1 MNLYVAKTIIHVLV
15 IISLYSDSVYLNED
29 LEESADLSQSHDETV
44 SSCIESWD
52 EETHCAFD
60 EAGYVDQKDST
71 QDPEGHVISDANVD
85 DDLTCFNL

>member
-1 MNLYVAKTIIHVLV
+1 MYV

-29 LEESADLSQSHDETV
+29 LEESAVLSQSHDETV
-44 SSCIESWD
+44 SSSNESWD

-60 EAGYVDQKDST
+60 EAGYVDKTDSI
-71 QDPEGHVISDANVD
+71 QYPEGHVIRDANLD